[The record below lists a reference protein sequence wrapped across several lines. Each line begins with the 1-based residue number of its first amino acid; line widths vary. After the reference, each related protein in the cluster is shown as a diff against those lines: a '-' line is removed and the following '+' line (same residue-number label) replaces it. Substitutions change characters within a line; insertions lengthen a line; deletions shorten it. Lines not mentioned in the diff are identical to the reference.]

1 MFLLSIVCALCILYV
16 CVIIYLI
23 FIFFLMTRRPPR
35 STRTDTLVP
44 YTTLFRSVLCDD
56 ERAHRIA
63 RPRIL
68 FDHRPAGQRRRVLF
82 GILPVMRGDRLID
95 TAQLDA
101 PALAG
106 VAAHG
111 VAPAERVHAVA
122 VVLPSHRLFSLAPP
136 LHPVTPQHPLV
147 TASPSRPL
155 C

>member
-63 RPRIL
+63 RARIL
-68 FDHRPAGQRRRVLF
+68 FDHRPAGQRRRVLV
-82 GILPVMRGDRLID
+82 GILRVMRGDRLID
-95 TAQLDA
+95 TAEIAGPDVAGTEPQAAWPAATDESVDRVHPAQRMQQNDA
-101 PALAG
+101 RACTPHTPAHH
-106 VAAHG
+106 AAH
-111 VAPAERVHAVA
+111 
-122 VVLPSHRLFSLAPP
+122 S
-136 LHPVTPQHPLV
+136 
-147 TASPSRPL
+147 
-155 C
+155 

>member
-63 RPRIL
+63 RARIL
-68 FDHRPAGQRRRVLF
+68 FDHRPAGQRRRVLV
-82 GILPVMRGDRLID
+82 GILRVMRGDRLID
-95 TAQLDA
+95 TAEIDGPAVAGVEAKGAA
-101 PALAG
+101 PAA
-106 VAAHG
+106 
-111 VAPAERVHAVA
+111 RVDAVD
-122 VVLPSHRLFSLAPP
+122 VVLPAQRIVDIAAVAEHVTDQAPRDRKRS
-136 LHPVTPQHPLV
+136 VWGK
-147 TASPSRPL
+147 R
-155 C
+155 